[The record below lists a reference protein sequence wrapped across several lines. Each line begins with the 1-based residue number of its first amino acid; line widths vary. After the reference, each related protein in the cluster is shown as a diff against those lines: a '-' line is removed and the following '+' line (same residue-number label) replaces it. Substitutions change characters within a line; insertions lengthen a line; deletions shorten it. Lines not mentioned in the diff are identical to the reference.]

1 MALEVVLIVIMSICG
16 LLLIC
21 RYYYPPT
28 CLGDKRKN
36 YQIVPDG

>member
-1 MALEVVLIVIMSICG
+1 MTLEVGLIVFIIISG

-28 CLGDKRKN
+28 CLGDKRQN
-36 YQIVPDG
+36 YQVVPEG